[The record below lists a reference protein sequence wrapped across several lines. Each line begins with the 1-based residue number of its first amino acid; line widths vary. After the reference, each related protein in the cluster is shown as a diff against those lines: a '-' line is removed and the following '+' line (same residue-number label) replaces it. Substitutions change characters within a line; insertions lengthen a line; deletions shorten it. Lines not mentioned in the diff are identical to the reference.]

1 MKQIPDRLASVRRRI
16 RRAAEACGRDPER
29 ITLLAV
35 SKTKPVSDVLAAYQA
50 GQRDFG
56 ENYLQD
62 ALGKIAEID
71 RPGIRWHFIG
81 RVQSN
86 KTRDIATHFDWVHT
100 IDDLRHAERLS
111 RQRPAD
117 SPPLQVCLQVNLSGE
132 QTKGGVTAE
141 RLGKLARAVV
151 GLPQITL
158 RGLMTMPDPST
169 DRATQQQVFAELYHL
184 REALRAGGLDLDTLS
199 MGMSGDLEAAIAEGA
214 TLVRIG
220 TDIFGPRQ

>member
-1 MKQIPDRLASVRRRI
+1 MKQIPDRLASVQRRI
-16 RRAAEACGRDPER
+16 RLAAEACGRDPDG
-29 ITLLAV
+29 IALLAV
-35 SKTKPVSDVLAAYQA
+35 SKTKPVADVLAAYQA
-50 GQRDFG
+50 GQRAFG

-62 ALGKIAEID
+62 ALGKIAEINLPD
-71 RPGIRWHFIG
+71 ISWHFIG

-86 KTRDIATHFDWVHT
+86 KTKDIATHFDWVHA
-100 IDDLRHAERLS
+100 IDEFKHAERLS

-117 SPPLQVCLQVNLSGE
+117 APPLQVCLQVNLSGE
-132 QTKGGVTAE
+132 QTKGGIHPE
-141 RLGKLARAVV
+141 QLHDLASAVA

-169 DRATQQQVFAELYHL
+169 DMATQRQVFADLYRL
-184 REALRAGGLDLDTLS
+184 REQLRANGLDLDTLS